1 MSGTITKTNTAVT
14 FIATTRAQMDAL
26 LGQVGTSG
34 AIYITTDTKEI
45 FWADPTDS
53 GVVKML
59 EGVVVTD
66 ALPKST
72 SAYNEGTLLQVIN
85 SPNNTEDGLYIAC
98 GPSFIPIDSTIL
110 NTTISTSSNTSRITI
125 TPDGLHSKAASFD
138 IKGGSNVTVSSASE
152 TITISVPTPTDTHL
166 VTNNNALA
174 GTITNSNL
182 SIGLSAADSASH
194 TISGNVTI
202 VSGNNIRF
210 DQNQSG
216 NIELSA
222 TNTQLS
228 ASTAAVSLTPASSTN
243 GVKVVTAI
251 SDTASHTATG
261 NFELVG
267 ADGIAI
273 SYANNVITLTGGAE
287 GVIENIE
294 DYVDSALADALGD
307 LDAMKFKGAI
317 SVADF
322 NNLNPSTFESGWAY
336 KFTTA
341 GTITAASA
349 SVDIGDMV
357 IMSQDTNDN
366 WIYNIIPSG
375 DETDVYY
382 TPSNDATNHQIKFTD
397 NAGTLTIAHKIIGT
411 NGITTTASVSGKT
424 LTETIKHIA
433 ITPTSATAAI
443 TNNFVSA
450 MTFDDYGHP
459 KTVTYAPA
467 HVAVTPTASS
477 STVTTFINGLTFDTY
492 GHVTAYT
499 SATVDIDTNMY
510 WHTLS

>member
-1 MSGTITKTNTAVT
+1 MATTTKLNTAVT
-14 FIATTRAQMDAL
+14 FIHGTQTAL
-26 LGQVGTSG
+26 NNNTLTSG
-34 AIYITTDTKEI
+34 QIYFTTDTNRLY
-45 FWADPTDS
+45 WADPSDS
-53 GVVKML
+53 GQLKWVD
-59 EGVVVTD
+59 GVRRTD
-66 ALPKST
+66 ALP
-72 SAYNEGTLLQVIN
+72 N
-85 SPNNTEDGLYIAC
+85 SPGSYNPSGSILVVTQSINNGAQDGVYIAD
-98 GPSFIPIDSTIL
+98 GTSWIKLDATTL
-110 NTTISTSSNTSRITI
+110 NSSITTANNVARISL
-125 TPDGLHSKAASFD
+125 TPQGKYAKGTMFD
-138 IKGGSNVTVSSASE
+138 IKGEGNVTISSASN

-166 VTNNNALA
+166 VASNHALSGTVTN
-174 GTITNSNL
+174 GNL

-202 VSGNNIRF
+202 VGGSNI
-210 DQNQSG
+210 QIQQEAVNG

-222 TNTQLS
+222 TDTQLS
-228 ASTAAVSLTPASSTN
+228 ASTAAVSLTPSSSTN
-243 GVKVVTAI
+243 GVKVVTSV

-273 SYANNVITLTGGAE
+273 SYNNNVITLTGGAE

-294 DYVDSALADALGD
+294 DYVDQALADALGD

-322 NNLNPSTFESGWAY
+322 NALSPSTFESGWAY

-341 GTITAASA
+341 GTVTAASTT
-349 SVDIGDMV
+349 VDIGDMV
-357 IMSQDTNDN
+357 IMSQDTNNN

-375 DETDVYY
+375 DDTDVYY

-397 NAGTLTIAHKIIGT
+397 NAGTLTIAHKIIGA

-433 ITPTSATAAI
+433 ITPTSATAAV
-443 TNNFVSA
+443 TNNFISA

-467 HVAVTPTASS
+467 HVVVTPTASS